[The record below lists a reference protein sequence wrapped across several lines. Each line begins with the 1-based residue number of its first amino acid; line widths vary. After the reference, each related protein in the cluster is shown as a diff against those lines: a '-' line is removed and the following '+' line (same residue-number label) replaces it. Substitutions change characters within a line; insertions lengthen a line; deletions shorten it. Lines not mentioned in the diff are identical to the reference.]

1 MGQLPKL
8 NAENEDL
15 NANCIFIMQTG
26 DGSFDLFSF
35 DTQQNKADWVY
46 SALQCQTGTG

>member
-15 NANCIFIMQTG
+15 KANCIFLRQTG

-35 DTQQNKADWVY
+35 DTQQNKADQY
-46 SALQCQTGTG
+46 

>member
-1 MGQLPKL
+1 MGQLLKL

-15 NANCIFIMQTG
+15 KANCIILRQSG

-35 DTQQNKADWVY
+35 DTQQNNANQY
-46 SALQCQTGTG
+46 